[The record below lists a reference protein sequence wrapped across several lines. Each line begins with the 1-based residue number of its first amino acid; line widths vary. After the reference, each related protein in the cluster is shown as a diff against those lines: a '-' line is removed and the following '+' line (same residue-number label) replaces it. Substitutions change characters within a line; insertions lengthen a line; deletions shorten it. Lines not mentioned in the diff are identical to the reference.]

1 MTHQVALAAPD
12 FLMEQDLL
20 AALSGGGELSVV
32 RRCVDAIDLVGAA
45 ASGVPTIALVSAG
58 LPRLSTQILAELQS
72 MDMPVIGLVTAA
84 DVDAQQRLR
93 AIGVAV
99 LATVTDA
106 DPSHLRQS
114 VAGAIGRLKQL
125 DDPDQFPSRDG
136 GAQDVESAPVRQER
150 GRGDDR
156 VNSRGVL
163 IAVSGP
169 PGAPGRTSVAVAL
182 ADELSRSNHEVLLVD
197 ADVWG
202 ACIPL
207 VLGMWDEASGLS
219 IACRE
224 AERASFDAAALAQC
238 ARSLN
243 NQWRVLTGIPQLDRA
258 AELPPLALSRVW
270 ETARSLAT
278 VTIIDMGADLGVG
291 FGAHHRD
298 LGSRSIDLVPDAPHR
313 VAHSVLA
320 AADMVIAVGC
330 ADPVGVDRLGKALV
344 VLAEAGV
351 AAPLVVV
358 NRLRRSVLGAHPE
371 DQIRTALAESSYAGD
386 LAFIPDDPAAF
397 DSALRDGRTL
407 AESRPRSPARTAIQ
421 AFSNRV
427 GAAVGSMGSGP

>member
-1 MTHQVALAAPD
+1 
-12 FLMEQDLL
+12 
-20 AALSGGGELSVV
+20 
-32 RRCVDAIDLVGAA
+32 
-45 ASGVPTIALVSAG
+45 
-58 LPRLSTQILAELQS
+58 LAELQS
-72 MDMPVIGLVTAA
+72 MDISVIGLVMAA
-84 DVDAQQRLR
+84 DVDGQHRLR
-93 AIGVAV
+93 DIGVAA

-106 DPSHLRQS
+106 DPRHLRQS
-114 VAGAIGRLKQL
+114 VVGAIGRLRQL
-125 DDPDQFPSRDG
+125 DGPDPVTALAG
-136 GAQDVESAPVRQER
+136 GTQDMESVPAREER
-150 GRGDDR
+150 GRRDDH

-163 IAVSGP
+163 IAVWGP

-224 AERASFDAAALAQC
+224 AERAGFDAAALAQC

-243 NQWRVLTGIPQLDRA
+243 SQWRVLTGIPQLDRA
-258 AELPPLALSRVW
+258 PELPPLALSRVW

-278 VTIIDMGADLGVG
+278 VTIIDVGADLGVG

-298 LGSRSIDLVPDAPHR
+298 LGSRPIDLVADAPHR

-330 ADPVGVDRLGKALV
+330 ADPVGIDRLAKALA
-344 VLAEAGV
+344 VLDEAGV

-371 DQIRTALAESSYAGD
+371 DQIRTALAESSYAGE

-397 DSALRDGRTL
+397 DNALRDGRTL

-421 AFSNRV
+421 GLSNRV
-427 GAAVGSMGSGP
+427 GAAVGSRGSGP